1 MSTEAE
7 EVFSTVEVTTDEI
20 DNQDGFSDAES
31 TATVNKR
38 FVWKKDMCENTC
50 TTSNL
55 CIIINI

>member
-7 EVFSTVEVTTDEI
+7 EVFSTVEVTIDEV

-31 TATVNKR
+31 TSTVNKR
-38 FVWKKDMCENTC
+38 FVWKKNVYENAC